1 MLESIVT
8 NAGELLLS
16 SMYRTRGEDG
26 LVNKFLF
33 GPPGAPPFARSL
45 GTQVFFRQ
53 RQLVRAALFVR
64 RSGPAYLKALSVSDI
79 QSKLRKFVVENYGL
93 VANETFL
100 QQFDVSYNEHLSD
113 PTRTQFVQ
121 ALAASDIFQPHDD
134 LSLYPLVPLKVAEDF
149 WSPSFFLIRPSSLA
163 NESTISQIGSSVRPE
178 EFPPVAD
185 WDGKKERPGS
195 WLGIRS
201 PAIQA
206 SNKMK
211 AAILGAL
218 ALTPH
223 PRYRHQFSMRAMFG
237 GVFTLKADGG
247 SVMSYGEHHTPGMSE
262 DIVVRKSDHEWL
274 AALSPK
280 LLDVNGSVRRQVRA
294 LEYFYRAWPLDAPD
308 RFPWLFMA
316 LDALFGDSSQATQA
330 VIDAMG
336 KHGEANFE
344 YERLKLLLRLR
355 ASVIHGGAPDVYDSD
370 KYHRYY
376 EQYGDDPIF
385 DLELITARCLR
396 SEIFGGLLIEHPD
409 PNADL
414 IRAYREGRTGRGL

>member
-1 MLESIVT
+1 
-8 NAGELLLS
+8 
-16 SMYRTRGEDG
+16 
-26 LVNKFLF
+26 
-33 GPPGAPPFARSL
+33 
-45 GTQVFFRQ
+45 
-53 RQLVRAALFVR
+53 
-64 RSGPAYLKALSVSDI
+64 
-79 QSKLRKFVVENYGL
+79 
-93 VANETFL
+93 
-100 QQFDVSYNEHLSD
+100 
-113 PTRTQFVQ
+113 
-121 ALAASDIFQPHDD
+121 
-134 LSLYPLVPLKVAEDF
+134 
-149 WSPSFFLIRPSSLA
+149 
-163 NESTISQIGSSVRPE
+163 
-178 EFPPVAD
+178 VAD
-185 WDGKKERPGS
+185 WEGKKERPGS

-201 PAIQA
+201 PVIQA

-211 AAILGAL
+211 TAILGAL

-237 GVFTLKADGG
+237 GVFTLNADGG
-247 SVMSYGEHHTPGMSE
+247 SIMSYGEHHTPGMSE

-280 LLDVNGSVRRQVRA
+280 LLDASGSVRRQVRA

-330 VIDAMG
+330 VIDAIG
-336 KHGEANFE
+336 KHDEVNFE

-385 DLELITARCLR
+385 DLELITSRCLR

-414 IRAYREGRTGRGL
+414 IRAYREGRTGKGL